1 MVDDHLTR
9 LVNRNLELRQFL
21 LRLIDPDDL
30 GHAVPQH
37 VREEALRVL
46 VPSATVSP
54 DVDRKTP
61 S

>member
-1 MVDDHLTR
+1 MTEDHLTR
-9 LVNRNLELRQFL
+9 LVNRNMELRSFL

-37 VREEALRVL
+37 VRQEALRVL

-54 DVDRKTP
+54 DEDRKN
-61 S
+61 SA